1 MTPSPLTD
9 MSRLCL
15 HTITTRP
22 WNIEQAAKHYASA
35 GIKGITVWR
44 DALEGRN
51 VAHTGQILRDNNLTI
66 VSLCRGGFFASK
78 DPSRRQAAIIDNR
91 RAIEEASSLGTDKI
105 VLVCGADPAQSL
117 EESRKQIQDGISAII
132 PDAEAANIHLVIEPL
147 HPMYADAR
155 SAINTLRQA
164 NDLAEALNPPVE
176 DMFPPAEA
184 LSSSGEP
191 LSSKGKTLSS
201 PGKVMSSPTVG
212 VVVDVYH
219 LWWDPDLEREIER
232 CGKKGN
238 LLAFHISDWKTPTS
252 DLLYDRGIMGEGCIP
267 LKKIRTWVENA
278 GFRGFIEVEIF
289 SKIYWKGDQSD
300 YLRKI
305 VKAYTTFV

>member
-1 MTPSPLTD
+1 MRSTSIIDL
-9 MSRLCL
+9 SGLCL
-15 HTITTRP
+15 HTITTKP

-51 VAHTGQILRDNNLTI
+51 IGTTGQMLRDHNLTI

-78 DPSRRQAAIIDNR
+78 DPSKRRTAIDDNLK
-91 RAIEEASSLGTDKI
+91 AIEEASLLGTDKI

-132 PDAEAANIHLVIEPL
+132 TYAEAANVKLAIEPL

-164 NDLAEALNPPVE
+164 NDLAEALNRPMAALSTSIDLISSPSK
-176 DMFPPAEA
+176 A
-184 LSSSGEP
+184 LSSH
-191 LSSKGKTLSS
+191 
-201 PGKVMSSPTVG
+201 TVG
-212 VVVDVYH
+212 VAVDVYH
-219 LWWDPDLEREIER
+219 VWWDPDLESEIAR
-232 CGKKGN
+232 CGRQGN
-238 LLAFHISDWKTPTS
+238 LLAFHISDWKTPTI
-252 DLLYDRGIMGEGCIP
+252 DLLFDRGIMGEGCIP
-267 LKKIRTWVENA
+267 LKKIRTWVEAA
-278 GFRGFIEVEIF
+278 GFKGFNEVEIF
-289 SKIYWKGDQSD
+289 SKIYWQEDQSE

-305 VKAYTTFV
+305 VKAYTNYA